1 MRNSIL
7 FDGARNR
14 NGFAEVESAELLSK
28 TEITNRTAFTIMIN
42 RIKLCASKD
51 KRFSTVVFHHEPGRE
66 IPQYGQ
72 SGSSM
77 LMSFL
82 QLGQRM
88 ERREEFCIILRS
100 VKKSLGV
107 SLRYDV

>member
-1 MRNSIL
+1 MTNRIL
-7 FDGARNR
+7 FDGARKR
-14 NGFAEVESAELLSK
+14 SGFAEVEIPELLSK
-28 TEITNRTAFTIMIN
+28 TEITKKIAFIIMIAL
-42 RIKLCASKD
+42 IMLCASKD
-51 KRFSTVVFHHEPGRE
+51 KRFITVVFHHEPGRE

-88 ERREEFCIILRS
+88 ERRPEFCIILCKAVQS
-100 VKKSLGV
+100 V
-107 SLRYDV
+107 SLKWAG